1 MRRHTVETR
10 NLVDLE
16 FPRFKKL
23 HLLGWYGNLLI
34 FYTFLENDD
43 PARVHRAAV
52 DGMPALTELR
62 RVF

>member
-16 FPRFKKL
+16 LPRFKEL
-23 HLLGWYGNLLI
+23 RLLGWYGNLLI
-34 FYTFLENDD
+34 LYTFLENGD

-52 DGMPALTELR
+52 DGVPTFPQLR